1 MMRASITIP
10 DERLEELLIVAGT
23 RNRTVAVN
31 QAIEAY
37 VRQRKRE
44 RLAGLAGGVDI
55 LDNEAIEAADQA
67 EARALRRQAASP
79 REDDG

>member
-1 MMRASITIP
+1 MMRATITIP

-67 EARALRRQAASP
+67 EARALRRRPASA
-79 REDDG
+79 RDHDG

>member
-23 RNRTVAVN
+23 RNRTAAVN

-55 LDNEAIEAADQA
+55 LDNEVIEAADHA
-67 EARALRRQAASP
+67 AARALRRQATSA
-79 REDDG
+79 RDRDG

>member
-1 MMRASITIP
+1 MMRATITIP
-10 DERLEELLIVAGT
+10 DERLEELLAVAGT
-23 RNRTVAVN
+23 RNRTAAVN

-55 LDNEAIEAADQA
+55 LDNEAIEAADHT
-67 EARALRRQAASP
+67 EALALGG
-79 REDDG
+79 REPSAHGRDG